1 MNIEFSNI
9 TLKNIM
15 CLPSARK
22 PDSHFI
28 LKQGFCDLV
37 CVKFTRRCSF
47 RSRKESG
54 KEYFLPGYSDDINF
68 AYRKL
73 DAGSRAN
80 GWKPLVEDR
89 GENVAKSLI

>member
-28 LKQGFCDLV
+28 FK
-37 CVKFTRRCSF
+37 TRVLWPSLRQVYQ
-47 RSRKESG
+47 EVQ
-54 KEYFLPGYSDDINF
+54 FLPGYSDDVNF

-89 GENVAKSLI
+89 GENVAKSLIW